1 MSDTTYMEPVV
12 KSQPIRLLDIF
23 VIGPL
28 MVVGGVML
36 WKRSKA
42 VAAPLTAFGL
52 TTVGYNTMN
61 YLVVRDLEKENG

>member
-1 MSDTTYMEPVV
+1 MAEMEPIV

-36 WKRSKA
+36 WKRNKL
-42 VAAPLTAFGL
+42 VAAPLAFFGV
-52 TTVGYNTMN
+52 TTVGYNVVN
-61 YLVVRDLEKENG
+61 YFKVRQLEAAK